1 MKATPSAASSRS
13 GRAIARAVPPIAAWD
28 LRLCANIQVYEF
40 AWGAYLAQH
49 LSRREL
55 KKDEVRDTLAHGAD
69 AVLSHK
75 QLTLYILLAALLVAV
90 GIFGWQTYTERQ
102 TVKATAAYDDAMK
115 SFQARIRT
123 AGEPAQP
130 SETTYIDEKNKY
142 SDAAQKF
149 AAVNAKYGHTR
160 PGQLAA
166 YYAALSDEKLDKNDE
181 AKKWLQGLSES
192 GVEDFA
198 AIARFELAQLNDRM
212 GQGDEAVKLYQQ
224 LIAKP
229 VVLVP
234 KPVVMLALAEHY
246 GAKNPAEATKLYTQI
261 KSDYPDTPIAE
272 QATQEMNLLPGK
284 S

>member
-1 MKATPSAASSRS
+1 M
-13 GRAIARAVPPIAAWD
+13 
-28 LRLCANIQVYEF
+28 
-40 AWGAYLAQH
+40 AQH
-49 LSRREL
+49 ISRKEL
-55 KKDEVRDTLAHGAD
+55 KTDEIRETLAHGAD

-75 QLTLYILLAALLVAV
+75 QLTVYILLAAVLVAI

-130 SETTYIDEKNKY
+130 GETTYIDDKNKY

-166 YYAALSDEKLDKNDE
+166 YYAALSDEKLGKNDE

-198 AIARFELAQLNDRM
+198 AMARFELAQLNDRM
-212 GQGDEAVKLYQQ
+212 GQGDEAVKLYKQ

-261 KSDYPDTPIAE
+261 KSDYPDTPIAD